1 MSAVYSALPPDV
13 AQRNAAELRIRRLN
27 KPKNLWWMGML
38 MDLIF
43 GAGPWVIG
51 SAVVA
56 AALTAIFKEVE
67 GAVAT
72 FALFNAPV
80 AIAAIASF
88 SAFLLVGKQSTNLG
102 NNAKIIGE
110 YGNLSGSLVNIA
122 LFVKSQIASGKS
134 SEFLT
139 LQDGAGSTFQTT
151 RIGLVCSSVC
161 YVVKYTGR
169 GAPIRPEGLPLG
181 QDPKLLRAYGVLT
194 SPSMGAPGM
203 TPFAACILLI
213 GELVD
218 ELSTGERTS
227 EYAVLF
233 QQINAVTTAEG
244 AIMGTAGYATPYIMK
259 WLLFTLQILYLLLLL
274 MTDLVPHNE
283 WNSVWIVAIFSFCT
297 VGFWFVSERCMC
309 ILNLNQCRVNE
320 YMFKTHSNV
329 FCVFVPDGNPMKLRS
344 RAMGQ
349 KPYISNTCVDT
360 EIAITSIFARA
371 KSPLAAFGG
380 DSNALATGIKLTLG
394 GNGRV

>member
-13 AQRNAAELRIRRLN
+13 AQRNAAELRVRRLN

-43 GAGPWVIG
+43 GSGPWVIG

-67 GAVAT
+67 GVADT

-88 SAFLLVGKQSTNLG
+88 SAFLLVGKQATNLG
-102 NNAKIIGE
+102 NNAKIVGE
-110 YGNLSGSLVNIA
+110 FGNLSGSLVNIA
-122 LFVKSQIASGKS
+122 LFVKSQIASGKTT
-134 SEFLT
+134 EFLT

-169 GAPIRPEGLPLG
+169 GAEIRPEGLPLG

-203 TPFAACILLI
+203 SPFAACILLI

-218 ELSTGERTS
+218 ELSSGERTS
-227 EYAVLF
+227 EYSVLF
-233 QQINAVTTAEG
+233 QQISDVATAEG

-297 VGFWFVSERCMC
+297 VGFWYVSER
-309 ILNLNQCRVNE
+309 
-320 YMFKTHSNV
+320 Y
-329 FCVFVPDGNPMKLRS
+329 GNPMKLRS

-349 KPYISNTCVDT
+349 RPYVSSTCVDT

-371 KSPLAAFGG
+371 KSPLAATGG
-380 DSNALATGIKLTLG
+380 DSGALATGIKLTLG
-394 GNGRV
+394 SGSRV